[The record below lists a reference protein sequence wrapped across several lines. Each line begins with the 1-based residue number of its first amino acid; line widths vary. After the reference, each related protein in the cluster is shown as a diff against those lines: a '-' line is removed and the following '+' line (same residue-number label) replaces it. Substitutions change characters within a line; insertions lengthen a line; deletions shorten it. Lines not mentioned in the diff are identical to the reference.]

1 MKILEMNAW
10 MPRDILILFRA
21 ERAQREA
28 LREAESNL
36 NFFFAKRGQNWS
48 ILL

>member
-1 MKILEMNAW
+1 MQEFGIFFFLCGASACAARAGSN
-10 MPRDILILFRA
+10 LNFFRA

-36 NFFFAKRGQNWS
+36 NFFFA
-48 ILL
+48 